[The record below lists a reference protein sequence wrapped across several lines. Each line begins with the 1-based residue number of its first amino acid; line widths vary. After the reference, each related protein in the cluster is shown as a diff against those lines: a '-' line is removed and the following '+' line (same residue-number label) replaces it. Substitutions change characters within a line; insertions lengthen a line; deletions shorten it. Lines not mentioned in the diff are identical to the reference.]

1 MQREVPNIFS
11 SPNIRSS
18 LLSSFKAW
26 LSITETACKVYFFP
40 LVTKLIDATMSGSTF
55 SAASW
60 RMLLFAKGASVLS
73 CHWLRD
79 FKWYIHCEF
88 IRYPC
93 VASRYPNRDIRH
105 LNQHLRKSVCA
116 RCSFQY
122 FPVEYFV
129 KWLHS
134 VPPGNYSHDME
145 IESSRRRMRSKLQI
159 NFPGTRLNFT
169 AEFTGNKRCKWIM
182 Y

>member
-1 MQREVPNIFS
+1 MSFS
-11 SPNIRSS
+11 PTCDNADWYDHVWKYI
-18 LLSSFKAW
+18 
-26 LSITETACKVYFFP
+26 
-40 LVTKLIDATMSGSTF
+40 
-55 SAASW
+55 SAATW

-79 FKWYIHCEF
+79 FQWYIHSGF

-116 RCSFQY
+116 AAVRSNIFRRNILLNG
-122 FPVEYFV
+122 FTV
-129 KWLHS
+129 
-134 VPPGNYSHDME
+134 VPPGNYRHDME
-145 IESSRRRMRSKLQI
+145 IESSRSRMRSKLQI

-169 AEFTGNKRCKWIM
+169 AQFMENKRCKWIM